1 MKIYHLSDTHG
12 WGFWDNPLPPDTDV
26 IVHTGDLL
34 PNVTRGIVDKEVY
47 FQTDWI
53 NRFVEP
59 IKRWLADRPLIYVP
73 GNHDYIELADFLPAT
88 RADLTPVQVAG
99 LQWIGFREIP
109 YIAGEWAGEVQAP
122 EMAAIIS
129 DIFDGETGLSAPG
142 DILLCHSPPS
152 NIFDSPPNNPHIHYG
167 IPALTTA
174 LQFRPHRFRAVLF
187 GHVHQNSYSQIT
199 INNTIYSNA
208 AYTTGGT
215 VELP

>member
-34 PNVTRGIVDKEVY
+34 PNVTRGIVDREVP

-73 GNHDYIELADFLPAT
+73 GNHDYIELVDFLPAT
-88 RADLTPVQVAG
+88 RAGLTPVQVAG

-109 YIAGEWAGEVQAP
+109 YIAGEWAGEVQVP

-129 DIFDGETGLSAPG
+129 DIFDGETELSAPG
-142 DILLCHSPPS
+142 DVLLCHAPPS
-152 NIFDSPPNNPHIHYG
+152 NILDSPPNNPQIHYG
-167 IPALTTA
+167 ISTLTTA
-174 LQFRPHRFRAVLF
+174 LQYRPHRFRAVLF
-187 GHVHQNSYSQIT
+187 GHIHQNSYLQIT

>member
-1 MKIYHLSDTHG
+1 MNIYHLSDTHG

-26 IVHTGDLL
+26 VVHTGDLL
-34 PNVTRGIVDKEVY
+34 PNVTRGIVDREVY

-53 NRFVEP
+53 YRFVDQ

-73 GNHDYIELADFLPAT
+73 GNHDYIELADFLPAI

-109 YIAGEWAGEVQAP
+109 YIAGEWAGEVQSP
-122 EMAAIIS
+122 QMHDIIS
-129 DIFDGETGLSAPG
+129 DIFDSETGMSGPG
-142 DILLCHSPPS
+142 DILLCHAPPA
-152 NIFDSPPNNPHIHYG
+152 NIFDSPSHNPNIHYG
-167 IPALTTA
+167 ISALTTA
-174 LQFRPHRFRAVLF
+174 LQYRTHRFQAVLF
-187 GHVHQNSYSQIT
+187 GHVHQDRYSQIT
-199 INNTIYSNA
+199 IGNTIYSNA